1 MDNHDRSIART
12 LGAITGES
20 SRSITVTTAETTILS
35 IYGVPGIYRIGVKN
49 TGATA
54 LSVFKIQG
62 RNLDSGT
69 WENIVTTTAQF
80 TTATSDIAGFLLM
93 STTVDPTLLASNSTW
108 YGTIDAKFFNEVQI
122 IANVASGSTTLT
134 VQYS

>member
-80 TTATSDIAGFLLM
+80 TTAGFLLM

-122 IANVASGSTTLT
+122 VANVASGSTTLT